1 MGASDRFG
9 GTWSFISIDQSMK
22 RLILGNKGYQLLMGT
37 LSEMFRQQW
46 KLLIGNKGEK
56 LNFSR
61 DQGNVLPRF
70 SFPPL
75 PGRPSYMLLCS
86 KKKVRYLP
94 LKEHCEGE
102 EKEESTF
109 DILITLKPFLT
120 SDVCLSH
127 SRQQKWSSRLLFVF
141 L

>member
-1 MGASDRFG
+1 MEIVDWEQGRKTTPFLIPPPHCLG
-9 GTWSFISIDQSMK
+9 GPHTCCF
-22 RLILGNKGYQLLMGT
+22 
-37 LSEMFRQQW
+37 
-46 KLLIGNKGEK
+46 
-56 LNFSR
+56 
-61 DQGNVLPRF
+61 VL
-70 SFPPL
+70 
-75 PGRPSYMLLCS
+75 

-127 SRQQKWSSRLLFVF
+127 SRQQK
-141 L
+141 